1 MKKFPG
7 ALVVLFF
14 LPLVYAE
21 QNADQPSEI
30 VLHGESDQ
38 FQTQER
44 DETTLYF
51 PDFVDGGG
59 WSVQLVLT
67 NINTTATVPAVV
79 AVYGQ
84 DGETVPD
91 LFDSETS
98 FEIPSLGNRVLR
110 SEGEGRIRRGWIEVQ
125 TSKASV
131 NGLLTYRNVRSGIEV
146 GVESVELG
154 DHFALFVEESNDIG
168 TGLAIF
174 KQDSSAKFELRI
186 RDEEGRDPLDR
197 RFVQV
202 GDFNQRALTIPEW
215 IGLRGYDT
223 GFLRDFSGLLYLRTE
238 DGSPFAPLGLRFG
251 KRTDSLSAVPVI
263 RIIDE
268 DEIKPDLDL
277 VVESASVSDTNVKS
291 GAAFTFM
298 ATVRNRG
305 NIASSATTLRYYRSP
320 VARISP
326 FVMELDTDPVSTL
339 SASGTSDH
347 SVSLTAPASPGTYYY
362 GACVDTVSNE
372 SDTENNC
379 STWVEVTVE
388 AAPAPDLAVESP
400 TVSNSSPAAGQSF
413 TLSATVRNQGAGDA
427 TSSVYLHYYRSADA
441 MIETNDTEVGS
452 RDYVGFLD
460 ASETSDE
467 SIVLT
472 APSNPGTYYYGA
484 CVETVPDESDTGNNC
499 SSAVE
504 VTVGAAP
511 APDLVVESPTVSDS
525 NPTAGNSFD
534 LSATVR
540 NQGAGRSSSST
551 TLRYYRSTDATISAG
566 DTEVGT
572 DYVGSLDASR
582 TSDESIR
589 LTAPSSP
596 GTYYYGACVETV
608 PDESD
613 TGNNCS
619 SAVEVTVG
627 AAPAPDLVVES
638 PTVSD
643 SNPAAG
649 NSFDLSATVRNQGTA
664 RSRSFTTLRYYR
676 STDATIS
683 ARDTEFGTDS
693 VGFLD
698 ASETSNESI
707 RLTAPSSPGTY
718 YYGACVDTVSD
729 ESDIE
734 NNCSSGVEV
743 TVGAAPAPDL
753 VVESPRVSD
762 RSPVAGESFTFS
774 AKVRNQ
780 GPGDATESV
789 YLHYYRSADATIGT
803 GDTEVGFRDYV
814 GFLDAS
820 ETSDESISLTAP
832 SSPGTYYYGACVD
845 AVSNESDTGNNCSS
859 AVEVT
864 VRPAPPSDLVVESP
878 AVSNSSPAAGQSFTL
893 SATVRNQGAGDA
905 TSSAYLHYYRS
916 ADATIGTSDTEVGS
930 RDYVGFLDASE
941 TSDESIVLTA
951 PSSPGT
957 YYYGACVETVP
968 DESDTGN
975 NCSSAVEV
983 TVRPAPP
990 SDLVVESP
998 AVSNS
1003 SPAAGQ
1009 SFTLSATVRNQGA
1022 GRSWSS
1028 TTLRYYRSTDA
1039 TISAGDTEVGT
1050 DYVGSLDASR
1060 TSDESIRLTAPS
1072 SPGTYYYGACVDAVS
1087 NESDTGNNCSRSV
1100 RVAVVAAADL
1110 VVGSPAVS
1118 DSTPATGQSFD
1129 LRATVRNQGDGRSPS
1144 TTLRYYRST
1153 DTKIS
1158 SSDTEVGTDDVAS
1171 LAADGT
1177 SDESTRLTLPDGCYF
1192 CGACVDPVDN
1202 EAARNNNCSEAVKV
1216 VVGGPFLSFDL
1227 DISRI
1232 VLHYPVVGFIG
1243 EPIRMTVDVTNRGP
1257 DASRPAKLRFSNG
1270 SSLDIPALDAGEKVT
1285 YERHR
1290 VGSVQFGRTTYRACI
1305 VAPCDEAQNNNCES
1319 KSVTY
1324 GL

>member
-30 VLHGESDQ
+30 VHHGESDQ

-67 NINTTATVPAVV
+67 NINTNATVPAVV

-186 RDEEGRDPLDR
+186 RDKEGRDPLDR

-215 IGLRGYDT
+215 IGLRGFDT

-388 AAPAPDLAVESP
+388 AAPAPDLVVESP

-427 TSSVYLHYYRSADA
+427 TSLAYLHYYRSADA
-441 MIETNDTEVGS
+441 TISARDTEVGTDS
-452 RDYVGFLD
+452 VGFLD

-467 SIVLT
+467 SIRLT
-472 APSNPGTYYYGA
+472 APSSPGTYYYGA

-511 APDLVVESPTVSDS
+511 APDLVVESPAVS
-525 NPTAGNSFD
+525 NSSPAVGQSFT

-540 NQGAGRSSSST
+540 NQGPGDAEESVYLHYYSSA
-551 TLRYYRSTDATISAG
+551 DATIETS
-566 DTEVGT
+566 DTEVGSR
-572 DYVGSLDASR
+572 DYVGFLDASE

-643 SNPAAG
+643 SSPAAG

-676 STDATIS
+676 STDAMIS
-683 ARDTEFGTDS
+683 ARDTEVGTDS

-698 ASETSNESI
+698 ASETSDESI
-707 RLTAPSSPGTY
+707 R
-718 YYGACVDTVSD
+718 
-729 ESDIE
+729 
-734 NNCSSGVEV
+734 
-743 TVGAAPAPDL
+743 
-753 VVESPRVSD
+753 
-762 RSPVAGESFTFS
+762 
-774 AKVRNQ
+774 
-780 GPGDATESV
+780 
-789 YLHYYRSADATIGT
+789 
-803 GDTEVGFRDYV
+803 
-814 GFLDAS
+814 
-820 ETSDESISLTAP
+820 
-832 SSPGTYYYGACVD
+832 
-845 AVSNESDTGNNCSS
+845 
-859 AVEVT
+859 
-864 VRPAPPSDLVVESP
+864 
-878 AVSNSSPAAGQSFTL
+878 
-893 SATVRNQGAGDA
+893 
-905 TSSAYLHYYRS
+905 
-916 ADATIGTSDTEVGS
+916 
-930 RDYVGFLDASE
+930 
-941 TSDESIVLTA
+941 LTA

-983 TVRPAPP
+983 TVGAAPAP
-990 SDLVVESP
+990 DLVVESP
-998 AVSNS
+998 TVSDS
-1003 SPAAGQ
+1003 SPAAGN
-1009 SFTLSATVRNQGA
+1009 SFDLSATVRNQGT
-1022 GRSWSS
+1022 GRSRSF

-1039 TISAGDTEVGT
+1039 TISARDTEVGT
-1050 DYVGSLDASR
+1050 DSVGFLDASE

-1072 SPGTYYYGACVDAVS
+1072 SPGTYYYGACVDTVS
-1087 NESDTGNNCSRSV
+1087 NESDTENNCSSGWQSRWALLLLLTWWWNRLRSATAV
-1100 RVAVVAAADL
+1100 RRP
-1110 VVGSPAVS
+1110 G
-1118 DSTPATGQSFD
+1118 
-1129 LRATVRNQGDGRSPS
+1129 NRS
-1144 TTLRYYRST
+1144 R
-1153 DTKIS
+1153 
-1158 SSDTEVGTDDVAS
+1158 
-1171 LAADGT
+1171 
-1177 SDESTRLTLPDGCYF
+1177 
-1192 CGACVDPVDN
+1192 
-1202 EAARNNNCSEAVKV
+1202 
-1216 VVGGPFLSFDL
+1216 
-1227 DISRI
+1227 
-1232 VLHYPVVGFIG
+1232 
-1243 EPIRMTVDVTNRGP
+1243 
-1257 DASRPAKLRFSNG
+1257 
-1270 SSLDIPALDAGEKVT
+1270 
-1285 YERHR
+1285 
-1290 VGSVQFGRTTYRACI
+1290 
-1305 VAPCDEAQNNNCES
+1305 
-1319 KSVTY
+1319 
-1324 GL
+1324 

>member
-30 VLHGESDQ
+30 VHHGESDQ

-67 NINTTATVPAVV
+67 NINTNATVPAVV

-215 IGLRGYDT
+215 IGLGGYDT

-326 FVMELDTDPVSTL
+326 FVVELDTDPVSTL

-379 STWVEVTVE
+379 SSWVEVTVE
-388 AAPAPDLAVESP
+388 AAPAPDLVVESP

-427 TSSVYLHYYRSADA
+427 TSLAYLHYYRSADA
-441 MIETNDTEVGS
+441 TISARDTEVGTDS
-452 RDYVGFLD
+452 VGFLD
-460 ASETSDE
+460 ASE
-467 SIVLT
+467 
-472 APSNPGTYYYGA
+472 
-484 CVETVPDESDTGNNC
+484 
-499 SSAVE
+499 
-504 VTVGAAP
+504 
-511 APDLVVESPTVSDS
+511 
-525 NPTAGNSFD
+525 
-534 LSATVR
+534 
-540 NQGAGRSSSST
+540 
-551 TLRYYRSTDATISAG
+551 
-566 DTEVGT
+566 
-572 DYVGSLDASR
+572 

-638 PTVSD
+638 PAVSN
-643 SNPAAG
+643 SSPAVG
-649 NSFDLSATVRNQGTA
+649 QSFTLSAT
-664 RSRSFTTLRYYR
+664 
-676 STDATIS
+676 
-683 ARDTEFGTDS
+683 
-693 VGFLD
+693 
-698 ASETSNESI
+698 
-707 RLTAPSSPGTY
+707 
-718 YYGACVDTVSD
+718 
-729 ESDIE
+729 
-734 NNCSSGVEV
+734 
-743 TVGAAPAPDL
+743 
-753 VVESPRVSD
+753 
-762 RSPVAGESFTFS
+762 
-774 AKVRNQ
+774 VRNQ

-789 YLHYYRSADATIGT
+789 YLHYYSSADATI
-803 GDTEVGFRDYV
+803 DQRY
-814 GFLDAS
+814 
-820 ETSDESISLTAP
+820 
-832 SSPGTYYYGACVD
+832 
-845 AVSNESDTGNNCSS
+845 
-859 AVEVT
+859 
-864 VRPAPPSDLVVESP
+864 
-878 AVSNSSPAAGQSFTL
+878 
-893 SATVRNQGAGDA
+893 
-905 TSSAYLHYYRS
+905 
-916 ADATIGTSDTEVGS
+916 GS
-930 RDYVGFLDASE
+930 RIEGLR
-941 TSDESIVLTA
+941 
-951 PSSPGT
+951 G
-957 YYYGACVETVP
+957 
-968 DESDTGN
+968 
-975 NCSSAVEV
+975 
-983 TVRPAPP
+983 
-990 SDLVVESP
+990 
-998 AVSNS
+998 VS
-1003 SPAAGQ
+1003 
-1009 SFTLSATVRNQGA
+1009 
-1022 GRSWSS
+1022 
-1028 TTLRYYRSTDA
+1028 
-1039 TISAGDTEVGT
+1039 
-1050 DYVGSLDASR
+1050 
-1060 TSDESIRLTAPS
+1060 
-1072 SPGTYYYGACVDAVS
+1072 
-1087 NESDTGNNCSRSV
+1087 
-1100 RVAVVAAADL
+1100 
-1110 VVGSPAVS
+1110 
-1118 DSTPATGQSFD
+1118 
-1129 LRATVRNQGDGRSPS
+1129 
-1144 TTLRYYRST
+1144 
-1153 DTKIS
+1153 
-1158 SSDTEVGTDDVAS
+1158 
-1171 LAADGT
+1171 
-1177 SDESTRLTLPDGCYF
+1177 
-1192 CGACVDPVDN
+1192 
-1202 EAARNNNCSEAVKV
+1202 
-1216 VVGGPFLSFDL
+1216 
-1227 DISRI
+1227 
-1232 VLHYPVVGFIG
+1232 
-1243 EPIRMTVDVTNRGP
+1243 
-1257 DASRPAKLRFSNG
+1257 
-1270 SSLDIPALDAGEKVT
+1270 
-1285 YERHR
+1285 
-1290 VGSVQFGRTTYRACI
+1290 
-1305 VAPCDEAQNNNCES
+1305 
-1319 KSVTY
+1319 
-1324 GL
+1324 

>member
-30 VLHGESDQ
+30 VHHGESDQ

-67 NINTTATVPAVV
+67 NINTNATVPAVV

-215 IGLRGYDT
+215 IGLRGFDT

-320 VARISP
+320 AARISP
-326 FVMELDTDPVSTL
+326 FVVELDTDPVSTL

-379 STWVEVTVE
+379 SSWVEVTVE
-388 AAPAPDLAVESP
+388 AAPAPDLVVESP

-427 TSSVYLHYYRSADA
+427 TSLAYLHYYRSADA
-441 MIETNDTEVGS
+441 TISARDTEVGTDS
-452 RDYVGFLD
+452 VGFLD
-460 ASETSDE
+460 ASE
-467 SIVLT
+467 
-472 APSNPGTYYYGA
+472 
-484 CVETVPDESDTGNNC
+484 
-499 SSAVE
+499 
-504 VTVGAAP
+504 
-511 APDLVVESPTVSDS
+511 
-525 NPTAGNSFD
+525 
-534 LSATVR
+534 
-540 NQGAGRSSSST
+540 
-551 TLRYYRSTDATISAG
+551 
-566 DTEVGT
+566 
-572 DYVGSLDASR
+572 

-638 PTVSD
+638 PAVSN
-643 SNPAAG
+643 SSPAVG
-649 NSFDLSATVRNQGTA
+649 QSFTLSATVRNQG
-664 RSRSFTTLRYYR
+664 
-676 STDATIS
+676 
-683 ARDTEFGTDS
+683 
-693 VGFLD
+693 
-698 ASETSNESI
+698 
-707 RLTAPSSPGTY
+707 
-718 YYGACVDTVSD
+718 
-729 ESDIE
+729 
-734 NNCSSGVEV
+734 
-743 TVGAAPAPDL
+743 
-753 VVESPRVSD
+753 
-762 RSPVAGESFTFS
+762 
-774 AKVRNQ
+774 
-780 GPGDATESV
+780 PGDAEESV
-789 YLHYYRSADATIGT
+789 YLHYYSSADATIGT
-803 GDTEVGFRDYV
+803 SDTEVGSRDYV
-814 GFLDAS
+814 GSLDAS

-845 AVSNESDTGNNCSS
+845 TVSNESDTENNCSS
-859 AVEVT
+859 GVAVT
-864 VRPAPPSDLVVESP
+864 VGAAPAPDLVVESP

-905 TSSAYLHYYRS
+905 TSLAYLHYYRS
-916 ADATIGTSDTEVGS
+916 ADATISARDTEVGTDS
-930 RDYVGFLDASE
+930 VGFLDASE
-941 TSDESIVLTA
+941 TSDESIRLTA

-983 TVRPAPP
+983 TVGAAPAP
-990 SDLVVESP
+990 DLVVESP

-1003 SPAAGQ
+1003 SPAVGQ
-1009 SFTLSATVRNQGA
+1009 SFTLSATVRNQGPVELTRFRGHIQSRGVRRDPRWQESRDGIRRSSV
-1022 GRSWSS
+1022 GRS
-1028 TTLRYYRSTDA
+1028 
-1039 TISAGDTEVGT
+1039 
-1050 DYVGSLDASR
+1050 
-1060 TSDESIRLTAPS
+1060 
-1072 SPGTYYYGACVDAVS
+1072 
-1087 NESDTGNNCSRSV
+1087 
-1100 RVAVVAAADL
+1100 
-1110 VVGSPAVS
+1110 
-1118 DSTPATGQSFD
+1118 
-1129 LRATVRNQGDGRSPS
+1129 
-1144 TTLRYYRST
+1144 
-1153 DTKIS
+1153 
-1158 SSDTEVGTDDVAS
+1158 
-1171 LAADGT
+1171 
-1177 SDESTRLTLPDGCYF
+1177 
-1192 CGACVDPVDN
+1192 
-1202 EAARNNNCSEAVKV
+1202 
-1216 VVGGPFLSFDL
+1216 
-1227 DISRI
+1227 
-1232 VLHYPVVGFIG
+1232 
-1243 EPIRMTVDVTNRGP
+1243 
-1257 DASRPAKLRFSNG
+1257 
-1270 SSLDIPALDAGEKVT
+1270 
-1285 YERHR
+1285 
-1290 VGSVQFGRTTYRACI
+1290 
-1305 VAPCDEAQNNNCES
+1305 
-1319 KSVTY
+1319 
-1324 GL
+1324 

>member
-1 MKKFPG
+1 MKHLPS

-14 LPLVYAE
+14 LPPVYAE
-21 QNADQPSEI
+21 QKAEQPSEI
-30 VLHGESDQ
+30 VLHGETDQ

-51 PDFVDGGG
+51 PDYVDGGG

-84 DGETVPD
+84 DGETVRD

-98 FEIPSLGNRVLR
+98 FEIPALGNRVLR

-125 TSKASV
+125 TGKASV

-174 KQDSSAKFELRI
+174 KPNSSAKFELRI
-186 RDEEGRDPLDR
+186 RDEEGRDPLDG

-215 IGLRGYDT
+215 IGLDGFDT

-388 AAPAPDLAVESP
+388 AAPAPDLVVESP
-400 TVSNSSPAAGQSF
+400 TVSNSSPAVGQSF

-441 MIETNDTEVGS
+441 TIGTSDTEVGS
-452 RDYVGFLD
+452 RDYVGSLD

-472 APSNPGTYYYGA
+472 APSSPGTYYYGA
-484 CVETVPDESDTGNNC
+484 CVDTVPDESDTGNNC

-511 APDLVVESPTVSDS
+511 APDLVVESPAVS
-525 NPTAGNSFD
+525 NSSPAVGQSFT

-540 NQGAGRSSSST
+540 NQGAGDATS
-551 TLRYYRSTDATISAG
+551 LAYLHYYRSADATIGTS
-566 DTEVGT
+566 DTEVGSR
-572 DYVGSLDASR
+572 DYVGSLDASE

-643 SNPAAG
+643 SSPAAG

-683 ARDTEFGTDS
+683 ARDTAVGTDS

-698 ASETSNESI
+698 ASETSDESI

-718 YYGACVDTVSD
+718 YYGACVETVPD
-729 ESDIE
+729 ESDTG
-734 NNCSSGVEV
+734 NNCSSAVEV

-753 VVESPRVSD
+753 VVESP
-762 RSPVAGESFTFS
+762 
-774 AKVRNQ
+774 
-780 GPGDATESV
+780 
-789 YLHYYRSADATIGT
+789 
-803 GDTEVGFRDYV
+803 
-814 GFLDAS
+814 
-820 ETSDESISLTAP
+820 
-832 SSPGTYYYGACVD
+832 
-845 AVSNESDTGNNCSS
+845 
-859 AVEVT
+859 
-864 VRPAPPSDLVVESP
+864 
-878 AVSNSSPAAGQSFTL
+878 AVSNSSPAVGQSFTL

-905 TSSAYLHYYRS
+905 TSLAYLHYYRS

-930 RDYVGFLDASE
+930 RDYVGSLDASE
-941 TSDESIVLTA
+941 TSDESIRLTA

-1003 SPAAGQ
+1003 SPAVGQ

-1022 GRSWSS
+1022 GDATS
-1028 TTLRYYRSTDA
+1028 LAYLHYYRSADA
-1039 TISAGDTEVGT
+1039 TIRTSDTEVGSR
-1050 DYVGSLDASR
+1050 DYVGFLDASE

-1129 LRATVRNQGDGRSPS
+1129 LGATVRNQGDGRSPS

-1153 DTKIS
+1153 DTIIS
-1158 SSDTEVGTDDVAS
+1158 SSDREVGTDDVAS

-1202 EAARNNNCSEAVKV
+1202 EAARSNNCSKAVKV

-1232 VLHYPVVGFIG
+1232 ILHAPGVGIIG
-1243 EPIRMTVDVTNRGP
+1243 QAITMTVDVTNRGP
-1257 DASRPAKLRFSNG
+1257 DTSRQAKLKFSNG
-1270 SSLDIPALDAGEKVT
+1270 SSLDIPALDPNDTVT

-1290 VGSVQFGRTTYRACI
+1290 VGSIRFGTTRYRACI
-1305 VAPCDEAQNNNCES
+1305 EAPCDVTQDNNCES
-1319 KSVTY
+1319 RSVTY
-1324 GL
+1324 TP

>member
-30 VLHGESDQ
+30 VHHGESDQ

-67 NINTTATVPAVV
+67 NINTNATVPAVV

-215 IGLRGYDT
+215 IGLRGFDT

-320 VARISP
+320 AARISP
-326 FVMELDTDPVSTL
+326 FVVELDTDPVSTL

-379 STWVEVTVE
+379 SSWVEVTVE
-388 AAPAPDLAVESP
+388 AAPAPDLVVESP

-427 TSSVYLHYYRSADA
+427 TSLAYLHYYRSADA
-441 MIETNDTEVGS
+441 TISARDTEVGTDS
-452 RDYVGFLD
+452 VGFLD

-467 SIVLT
+467 SIRLT
-472 APSNPGTYYYGA
+472 APSSPGTYYYGA

-511 APDLVVESPTVSDS
+511 APDLVVESPAVS
-525 NPTAGNSFD
+525 NSSPAVGQSFT

-540 NQGAGRSSSST
+540 NQGPGDAEESVYLHYYSSA
-551 TLRYYRSTDATISAG
+551 DATIGTS
-566 DTEVGT
+566 DTEVGSR
-572 DYVGSLDASR
+572 DYVGSLDASETSDESISLTAPSSPGTYYYGACVDTVSNESDTENNCSSGVAVTVGAAPAPDLVVESPAVSDSSPAAGQSFTLSATVR
-582 TSDESIR
+582 NQGPGDAKESVYLHYYSSADGTIGTSDTEVGSRDYVGYLDASETSDESIR

-643 SNPAAG
+643 SSPAAG
-649 NSFDLSATVRNQGTA
+649 NTFDLSATVRNQGTA

-683 ARDTEFGTDS
+683 ARDTAVVRS
-693 VGFLD
+693 VG
-698 ASETSNESI
+698 T
-707 RLTAPSSPGTY
+707 
-718 YYGACVDTVSD
+718 
-729 ESDIE
+729 
-734 NNCSSGVEV
+734 
-743 TVGAAPAPDL
+743 
-753 VVESPRVSD
+753 PRK
-762 RSPVAGESFTFS
+762 P
-774 AKVRNQ
+774 
-780 GPGDATESV
+780 
-789 YLHYYRSADATIGT
+789 
-803 GDTEVGFRDYV
+803 
-814 GFLDAS
+814 
-820 ETSDESISLTAP
+820 
-832 SSPGTYYYGACVD
+832 
-845 AVSNESDTGNNCSS
+845 
-859 AVEVT
+859 
-864 VRPAPPSDLVVESP
+864 
-878 AVSNSSPAAGQSFTL
+878 
-893 SATVRNQGAGDA
+893 A
-905 TSSAYLHYYRS
+905 TSRS
-916 ADATIGTSDTEVGS
+916 D
-930 RDYVGFLDASE
+930 
-941 TSDESIVLTA
+941 
-951 PSSPGT
+951 
-957 YYYGACVETVP
+957 
-968 DESDTGN
+968 
-975 NCSSAVEV
+975 
-983 TVRPAPP
+983 
-990 SDLVVESP
+990 
-998 AVSNS
+998 
-1003 SPAAGQ
+1003 
-1009 SFTLSATVRNQGA
+1009 
-1022 GRSWSS
+1022 
-1028 TTLRYYRSTDA
+1028 
-1039 TISAGDTEVGT
+1039 
-1050 DYVGSLDASR
+1050 
-1060 TSDESIRLTAPS
+1060 
-1072 SPGTYYYGACVDAVS
+1072 
-1087 NESDTGNNCSRSV
+1087 
-1100 RVAVVAAADL
+1100 
-1110 VVGSPAVS
+1110 
-1118 DSTPATGQSFD
+1118 
-1129 LRATVRNQGDGRSPS
+1129 
-1144 TTLRYYRST
+1144 
-1153 DTKIS
+1153 
-1158 SSDTEVGTDDVAS
+1158 
-1171 LAADGT
+1171 
-1177 SDESTRLTLPDGCYF
+1177 
-1192 CGACVDPVDN
+1192 
-1202 EAARNNNCSEAVKV
+1202 
-1216 VVGGPFLSFDL
+1216 
-1227 DISRI
+1227 
-1232 VLHYPVVGFIG
+1232 
-1243 EPIRMTVDVTNRGP
+1243 
-1257 DASRPAKLRFSNG
+1257 
-1270 SSLDIPALDAGEKVT
+1270 
-1285 YERHR
+1285 
-1290 VGSVQFGRTTYRACI
+1290 
-1305 VAPCDEAQNNNCES
+1305 
-1319 KSVTY
+1319 
-1324 GL
+1324 

>member
-30 VLHGESDQ
+30 VHHGESDQ

-125 TSKASV
+125 TGKASV

-186 RDEEGRDPLDR
+186 RDKEGRDPLDR

-215 IGLRGYDT
+215 IGLRGFDT

-320 VARISP
+320 VARFSL
-326 FVMELDTDPVSTL
+326 FVVELDTDPVSTL

-379 STWVEVTVE
+379 SNWVEVTVE
-388 AAPAPDLAVESP
+388 AAPAPDLVVESP
-400 TVSNSSPAAGQSF
+400 TVSDSSPAAGQSF

-427 TSSVYLHYYRSADA
+427 TSLAYLHYYRSADA
-441 MIETNDTEVGS
+441 TISARDTEVGTDS
-452 RDYVGFLD
+452 VGFLD

-467 SIVLT
+467 SIRLT
-472 APSNPGTYYYGA
+472 APSSPGTYYYGA

-511 APDLVVESPTVSDS
+511 APDLVVESPAVS
-525 NPTAGNSFD
+525 NSSPAVGQSFT

-540 NQGAGRSSSST
+540 NQGPGDAEESVYLHYYSSA
-551 TLRYYRSTDATISAG
+551 DATIETN
-566 DTEVGT
+566 DTEVGSR
-572 DYVGSLDASR
+572 DYVGFLDASETSDESISLTAPSSPGTYYYGACVDTVSNESDTENNCSSGVAVTVGAAPAPDLVVESPAVSDSSPAAGESFTLSATVR
-582 TSDESIR
+582 NQGPGDAKESVYLHYYSSADATIETSDTEVGSRDYVGFLDASETSDESIR

-643 SNPAAG
+643 SSPAAG

-683 ARDTEFGTDS
+683 ARDTAVGTDS

-698 ASETSNESI
+698 ASETSDESI

-718 YYGACVDTVSD
+718 YYGACVDAVSD

-734 NNCSSGVEV
+734 NNCSSAVEV

-753 VVESPRVSD
+753 VVDSPTVSD
-762 RSPVAGESFTFS
+762 SSPAAGNSFDLS
-774 AKVRNQ
+774 ATVRNQ
-780 GPGDATESV
+780 GTGRSRSFTT
-789 YLHYYRSADATIGT
+789 LRYYRSTDATISAR
-803 GDTEVGFRDYV
+803 DTEVGTDSV

-820 ETSDESISLTAP
+820 ETSDESI
-832 SSPGTYYYGACVD
+832 
-845 AVSNESDTGNNCSS
+845 
-859 AVEVT
+859 
-864 VRPAPPSDLVVESP
+864 R
-878 AVSNSSPAAGQSFTL
+878 
-893 SATVRNQGAGDA
+893 
-905 TSSAYLHYYRS
+905 
-916 ADATIGTSDTEVGS
+916 
-930 RDYVGFLDASE
+930 
-941 TSDESIVLTA
+941 LTA

-983 TVRPAPP
+983 TVGAAPAP
-990 SDLVVESP
+990 DLVVESP

-1003 SPAAGQ
+1003 SPAVGQ
-1009 SFTLSATVRNQGA
+1009 SFTLSATVRNQGP
-1022 GRSWSS
+1022 
-1028 TTLRYYRSTDA
+1028 
-1039 TISAGDTEVGT
+1039 GD
-1050 DYVGSLDASR
+1050 
-1060 TSDESIRLTAPS
+1060 
-1072 SPGTYYYGACVDAVS
+1072 
-1087 NESDTGNNCSRSV
+1087 
-1100 RVAVVAAADL
+1100 ADL
-1110 VVGSPAVS
+1110 VGVS
-1118 DSTPATGQSFD
+1118 ALLQLCRRDDRDQ
-1129 LRATVRNQGDGRSPS
+1129 
-1144 TTLRYYRST
+1144 RY
-1153 DTKIS
+1153 
-1158 SSDTEVGTDDVAS
+1158 G
-1171 LAADGT
+1171 
-1177 SDESTRLTLPDGCYF
+1177 
-1192 CGACVDPVDN
+1192 
-1202 EAARNNNCSEAVKV
+1202 
-1216 VVGGPFLSFDL
+1216 
-1227 DISRI
+1227 SRI
-1232 VLHYPVVGFIG
+1232 EG
-1243 EPIRMTVDVTNRGP
+1243 
-1257 DASRPAKLRFSNG
+1257 LR
-1270 SSLDIPALDAGEKVT
+1270 
-1285 YERHR
+1285 R
-1290 VGSVQFGRTTYRACI
+1290 VS
-1305 VAPCDEAQNNNCES
+1305 
-1319 KSVTY
+1319 
-1324 GL
+1324 

>member
-30 VLHGESDQ
+30 VHHGESDQ

-125 TSKASV
+125 TGKASV

-186 RDEEGRDPLDR
+186 RDKEGRDPLDR

-215 IGLRGYDT
+215 IGLRGFDT

-320 VARISP
+320 VARFSL
-326 FVMELDTDPVSTL
+326 FVVELDTDPVSTL

-379 STWVEVTVE
+379 SNWVEVTVG
-388 AAPAPDLAVESP
+388 AAAAPDLVVESP
-400 TVSNSSPAAGQSF
+400 AVSNSSPAAGQSF

-427 TSSVYLHYYRSADA
+427 TSLAYLHYYRSADA
-441 MIETNDTEVGS
+441 TIGTSDTEVGS
-452 RDYVGFLD
+452 RDYVGSLD
-460 ASETSDE
+460 ASETSNE
-467 SIVLT
+467 SIV
-472 APSNPGTYYYGA
+472 
-484 CVETVPDESDTGNNC
+484 
-499 SSAVE
+499 
-504 VTVGAAP
+504 
-511 APDLVVESPTVSDS
+511 
-525 NPTAGNSFD
+525 
-534 LSATVR
+534 
-540 NQGAGRSSSST
+540 
-551 TLRYYRSTDATISAG
+551 
-566 DTEVGT
+566 
-572 DYVGSLDASR
+572 
-582 TSDESIR
+582 

-627 AAPAPDLVVES
+627 AAAAPDLVVES
-638 PTVSD
+638 PAVSD
-643 SNPAAG
+643 SSPAAG

-683 ARDTEFGTDS
+683 ARDTAVGTDS

-698 ASETSNESI
+698 ASETSDESIRLTAPSSPGTYYYGACVDAVSDESDIENNCSSAVEVTVGAAPAPDLVVDSPTVSDSSPAAGNTFGLSATVRNQGTARSRSFTTLRYYRSTDATISARDTEVGTDSVGFLDASETSDESI

-718 YYGACVDTVSD
+718 YYGACVDTVPD
-729 ESDIE
+729 ESDTG
-734 NNCSSGVEV
+734 NNCSSAVEV

-753 VVESPRVSD
+753 VVESP
-762 RSPVAGESFTFS
+762 
-774 AKVRNQ
+774 
-780 GPGDATESV
+780 
-789 YLHYYRSADATIGT
+789 
-803 GDTEVGFRDYV
+803 
-814 GFLDAS
+814 
-820 ETSDESISLTAP
+820 
-832 SSPGTYYYGACVD
+832 
-845 AVSNESDTGNNCSS
+845 
-859 AVEVT
+859 
-864 VRPAPPSDLVVESP
+864 
-878 AVSNSSPAAGQSFTL
+878 AVSNSSPAVGQSFTL

-930 RDYVGFLDASE
+930 RDYVGSLDASE
-941 TSDESIVLTA
+941 TRVDCFDG
-951 PSSPGT
+951 P
-957 YYYGACVETVP
+957 
-968 DESDTGN
+968 
-975 NCSSAVEV
+975 
-983 TVRPAPP
+983 
-990 SDLVVESP
+990 VESGD
-998 AVSNS
+998 VLLR
-1003 SPAAGQ
+1003 G
-1009 SFTLSATVRNQGA
+1009 LCRNGA
-1022 GRSWSS
+1022 R
-1028 TTLRYYRSTDA
+1028 
-1039 TISAGDTEVGT
+1039 
-1050 DYVGSLDASR
+1050 
-1060 TSDESIRLTAPS
+1060 
-1072 SPGTYYYGACVDAVS
+1072 
-1087 NESDTGNNCSRSV
+1087 
-1100 RVAVVAAADL
+1100 
-1110 VVGSPAVS
+1110 
-1118 DSTPATGQSFD
+1118 
-1129 LRATVRNQGDGRSPS
+1129 
-1144 TTLRYYRST
+1144 
-1153 DTKIS
+1153 
-1158 SSDTEVGTDDVAS
+1158 
-1171 LAADGT
+1171 
-1177 SDESTRLTLPDGCYF
+1177 
-1192 CGACVDPVDN
+1192 
-1202 EAARNNNCSEAVKV
+1202 
-1216 VVGGPFLSFDL
+1216 
-1227 DISRI
+1227 
-1232 VLHYPVVGFIG
+1232 
-1243 EPIRMTVDVTNRGP
+1243 
-1257 DASRPAKLRFSNG
+1257 
-1270 SSLDIPALDAGEKVT
+1270 
-1285 YERHR
+1285 
-1290 VGSVQFGRTTYRACI
+1290 
-1305 VAPCDEAQNNNCES
+1305 
-1319 KSVTY
+1319 
-1324 GL
+1324 